1 MMPEEK
7 TDAPVNT
14 DKDKVD
20 NPPVTDK
27 KEPEK
32 ITPEPVKDKDNVD
45 SAKNYDE
52 LRKTY
57 TQTAMEKAE
66 LARKNEELE
75 RRLAEKEAP
84 PVKETPKQASLQDRL
99 AKLEK
104 LKELC
109 PAQGVD
115 DTIYDEQIDNL
126 KFRIGQEANQRIF
139 QEKMN
144 DFNSFTADDEVKQE
158 LDKGLYTIDDLS
170 KIQESAHKKGYN
182 YDLMAAR
189 NSFLSENKK
198 KVSDWQAKLRGEAIN
213 ASTDT
218 GETKKASVGKTEQDK
233 VRSGLGLY

>member
-1 MMPEEK
+1 
-7 TDAPVNT
+7 
-14 DKDKVD
+14 
-20 NPPVTDK
+20 
-27 KEPEK
+27 
-32 ITPEPVKDKDNVD
+32 
-45 SAKNYDE
+45 
-52 LRKTY
+52 
-57 TQTAMEKAE
+57 MEKAE

-84 PVKETPKQASLQDRL
+84 PVKETPKQASFQDRL